1 MDYQR
6 DLEVYTDTQLQGHY
20 PQASQEKKKKKKH
33 FSPWYLVGIW
43 QVTTGYH
50 KINTEKRNAEFFL

>member
-1 MDYQR
+1 
-6 DLEVYTDTQLQGHY
+6 VYTDTQLQGHY

>member
-1 MDYQR
+1 MVMHRYMQRNFVFPSSNPSRMDYQR

-33 FSPWYLVGIW
+33 FSP
-43 QVTTGYH
+43 
-50 KINTEKRNAEFFL
+50 